1 MAGNNVP
8 FIACLTIDALL
19 ERTKA
24 IVYKPEKA

>member
-1 MAGNNVP
+1 MANNYVP
-8 FIACLTIDALL
+8 FMASFTSDVSM